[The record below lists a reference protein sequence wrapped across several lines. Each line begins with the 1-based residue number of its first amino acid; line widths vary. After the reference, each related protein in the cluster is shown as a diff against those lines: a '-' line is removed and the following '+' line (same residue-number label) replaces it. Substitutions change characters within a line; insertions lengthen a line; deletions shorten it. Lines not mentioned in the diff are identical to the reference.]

1 MLALCEGAEV
11 AVGQHQA
18 PVHMAHD
25 SDSNCRVLHDA
36 VRGCSSVPTQVLS
49 PATHPPAC
57 RLTPHPPACRQAN
70 QRAACCLPISGGQL
84 KIDSALWAL
93 LSLLVRVSAVLP
105 VQSFADKLLVQELH
119 PSKSPC
125 VLYSCCLSSQH
136 SPAAPLLGR
145 SLEYG

>member
-93 LSLLVRVSAVLP
+93 LSLSVSAGFSCTACAVRQIAGSGTAPIQVPLCAA
-105 VQSFADKLLVQELH
+105 QLL
-119 PSKSPC
+119 S
-125 VLYSCCLSSQH
+125 
-136 SPAAPLLGR
+136 
-145 SLEYG
+145 